1 MASMKGFAG
10 FAATTEGTTALP
22 AAFFSEL
29 LPIIDNLAELKLT
42 LHCFWLLTRKS
53 DAVRVIWRSEL
64 LADGQLLASL
74 AAAPEAARSLLAE
87 ALERACARGTLLHIC
102 LQNKPD
108 HDLYLLN
115 TQKGRAAAADIEQGK
130 WLPEEPAAGAAA
142 WLVERRN
149 IFTLYEQNIG
159 PITPLLADELRD
171 IEKSFNAEWVEQALL
186 ESVLQNKRSLKYVR
200 AILERRHKAGREPH
214 GENGERYKDWLR

>member
-1 MASMKGFAG
+1 MKGFAG
-10 FAATTEGTTALP
+10 FTAATDGTTALP

-53 DAVRVIWRSEL
+53 EDVRVIWRTEL

-74 AAAPEAARSLLAE
+74 AAAPEAASSLLAE
-87 ALERACARGTLLHIC
+87 ALERACARGTLLHVS
-102 LQNKPD
+102 LPARPER
-108 HDLYLLN
+108 DLYLLN
-115 TQKGRAAAADIEQGK
+115 TQKGRTAAAEIEQGS
-130 WLPEEPAAGAAA
+130 WLPEEPAAGAAP

-149 IFTLYEQNIG
+149 VFTLYEQNIG
-159 PITPLLADELRD
+159 PITPLVADELRD

>member
-10 FAATTEGTTALP
+10 FAATTESTTALP

-74 AAAPEAARSLLAE
+74 AAAPEAALSLLAE
-87 ALERACARGTLLHIC
+87 ALEWACARGTLLHIC
-102 LQNKPD
+102 MQNKPD

>member
-1 MASMKGFAG
+1 MKGFAG
-10 FAATTEGTTALP
+10 FTAATDGTTALP

-53 DAVRVIWRSEL
+53 EEVRVIWRTEL

-74 AAAPEAARSLLAE
+74 AAAPEAASSLLAE
-87 ALERACARGTLLHIC
+87 ALERACARGTLLHII
-102 LQNKPD
+102 LPARPERD
-108 HDLYLLN
+108 FYLLN
-115 TQKGRAAAADIEQGK
+115 TQKGRTAAAEIEQGS
-130 WLPEEPAAGAAA
+130 WLPEEPAAGAAP
-142 WLVERRN
+142 WQVERRN
-149 IFTLYEQNIG
+149 VFTLYEQNIG
-159 PITPLLADELRD
+159 PITPLVADELRD

>member
-1 MASMKGFAG
+1 MKGFAG
-10 FAATTEGTTALP
+10 FTAATDGATALP

-42 LHCFWLLTRKS
+42 LHCFWLLTRKTE
-53 DAVRVIWRSEL
+53 DVRVIWRTEL

-74 AAAPEAARSLLAE
+74 AAAPEAANSLLAE
-87 ALERACARGTLLHIC
+87 ALERACARGTLLHII
-102 LQNKPD
+102 LPARPER
-108 HDLYLLN
+108 DLYLLN
-115 TQKGRAAAADIEQGK
+115 TQKGRTAAAEIEQGS
-130 WLPEEPAAGAAA
+130 WLPEEPAAGAAP
-142 WLVERRN
+142 WQVERRN
-149 IFTLYEQNIG
+149 VFTLYEQNIG
-159 PITPLLADELRD
+159 PITPLVADELRD

>member
-1 MASMKGFAG
+1 MKGFAG
-10 FAATTEGTTALP
+10 FTAATDGTTALP

-53 DAVRVIWRSEL
+53 EEVRVIWRTEL

-74 AAAPEAARSLLAE
+74 APVKEAASSLLAE
-87 ALERACARGTLLHIC
+87 ALERACARGTLLHSS
-102 LQNKPD
+102 LPARPER
-108 HDLYLLN
+108 DLYLLN
-115 TQKGRAAAADIEQGK
+115 TQKGRTAAAEIEQGS
-130 WLPEEPAAGAAA
+130 WLPEEPAAGAAP
-142 WLVERRN
+142 WQVERRN
-149 IFTLYEQNIG
+149 VFTLYEQNIG
-159 PITPLLADELRD
+159 PITPLVADELRD

>member
-1 MASMKGFAG
+1 MKGFAG
-10 FAATTEGTTALP
+10 FTAATDGTTALP

-42 LHCFWLLTRKS
+42 LHCFWLLTRKTE
-53 DAVRVIWRSEL
+53 DVRVIWRTEL

-74 AAAPEAARSLLAE
+74 AAAPEAASSLLAE
-87 ALERACARGTLLHIC
+87 ALERACARGTLLHSS
-102 LQNKPD
+102 LPARPER
-108 HDLYLLN
+108 DLYLLN
-115 TQKGRAAAADIEQGK
+115 TQKGRTAAAEIEQGS
-130 WLPEEPAAGAAA
+130 WLPEEPAAGAAP
-142 WLVERRN
+142 WQVERRN
-149 IFTLYEQNIG
+149 VFTLYEQNIG
-159 PITPLLADELRD
+159 PITPLVADELRD

>member
-1 MASMKGFAG
+1 MKGFAG
-10 FAATTEGTTALP
+10 FTAATDGTTALP

-53 DAVRVIWRSEL
+53 EDVRVIWRTEL

-74 AAAPEAARSLLAE
+74 AAAPEAASSLLAE
-87 ALERACARGTLLHIC
+87 ALERACARGTLLHII
-102 LQNKPD
+102 LPARPER
-108 HDLYLLN
+108 DLYLLN
-115 TQKGRAAAADIEQGK
+115 TQKGRTAAAEIEQGS
-130 WLPEEPAAGAAA
+130 WLPEEPAAGAAP
-142 WLVERRN
+142 WQVERRN
-149 IFTLYEQNIG
+149 VFTLYEQNIG
-159 PITPLLADELRD
+159 PITPLVADELRD

>member
-74 AAAPEAARSLLAE
+74 EAAPEAARSLASRGAGTGMRARHAAPHQTAE
-87 ALERACARGTLLHIC
+87 QTR
-102 LQNKPD
+102 P
-108 HDLYLLN
+108 
-115 TQKGRAAAADIEQGK
+115 
-130 WLPEEPAAGAAA
+130 
-142 WLVERRN
+142 
-149 IFTLYEQNIG
+149 
-159 PITPLLADELRD
+159 
-171 IEKSFNAEWVEQALL
+171 
-186 ESVLQNKRSLKYVR
+186 
-200 AILERRHKAGREPH
+200 
-214 GENGERYKDWLR
+214 

>member
-1 MASMKGFAG
+1 MKGFAG
-10 FAATTEGTTALP
+10 FTAATDGTTALP

-53 DAVRVIWRSEL
+53 EEVRVIWRTEL

-74 AAAPEAARSLLAE
+74 AAAPEAASSLLAE
-87 ALERACARGTLLHIC
+87 ALERACARGTLLHSS
-102 LQNKPD
+102 LPARPER
-108 HDLYLLN
+108 DLYLLN
-115 TQKGRAAAADIEQGK
+115 TQKGRTAAAEIEQGS
-130 WLPEEPAAGAAA
+130 WLPEEPAAGAAP
-142 WLVERRN
+142 WQVERRN
-149 IFTLYEQNIG
+149 VFTLYEQNIG
-159 PITPLLADELRD
+159 PITPLVADELRD

>member
-1 MASMKGFAG
+1 MKGFAG
-10 FAATTEGTTALP
+10 FTAATDGTTALP

-53 DAVRVIWRSEL
+53 EDVRVIWRTEL

-74 AAAPEAARSLLAE
+74 AAAPEAASSLLAE
-87 ALERACARGTLLHIC
+87 ALERACARGTLLHIS
-102 LQNKPD
+102 LPAQPER
-108 HDLYLLN
+108 DLYLLN
-115 TQKGRAAAADIEQGK
+115 TQKGRAAAAEIEQGS
-130 WLPEEPAAGAAA
+130 WLPEEPAAGAAP
-142 WLVERRN
+142 WQVERRN
-149 IFTLYEQNIG
+149 VFTLYEQNIG
-159 PITPLLADELRD
+159 PITPLVADELRD

>member
-1 MASMKGFAG
+1 MKGFAG
-10 FAATTEGTTALP
+10 FTAATDGTTALP

-53 DAVRVIWRSEL
+53 EDVRVIWRTEL

-74 AAAPEAARSLLAE
+74 AAAPEAASSLLAE
-87 ALERACARGTLLHIC
+87 ALERACARGTLLHII
-102 LQNKPD
+102 LPARPER
-108 HDLYLLN
+108 DLYFLN
-115 TQKGRAAAADIEQGK
+115 TQKGRTAAAEIEQGS
-130 WLPEEPAAGAAA
+130 WLPEEPAAGAAP

-149 IFTLYEQNIG
+149 VFTLYEQNIG
-159 PITPLLADELRD
+159 PITPLVADELRD

>member
-1 MASMKGFAG
+1 MKGFAG
-10 FAATTEGTTALP
+10 FTAATDGATALP

-53 DAVRVIWRSEL
+53 EEVRVIWRTEL

-74 AAAPEAARSLLAE
+74 AAAPEAASSPLAE
-87 ALERACARGTLLHIC
+87 ALERACARGTLLHIS
-102 LQNKPD
+102 LPARPER
-108 HDLYLLN
+108 DLYLLN
-115 TQKGRAAAADIEQGK
+115 TQKGRTAAAEIEQGS
-130 WLPEEPAAGAAA
+130 WLPEEPAAGAAP
-142 WLVERRN
+142 WQVERRN
-149 IFTLYEQNIG
+149 VFTLYEQNIG
-159 PITPLLADELRD
+159 PITPLVADELRD

>member
-1 MASMKGFAG
+1 MKGFAG
-10 FAATTEGTTALP
+10 FTAATDGTTALP

-53 DAVRVIWRSEL
+53 EDVRVIWRTEL

-74 AAAPEAARSLLAE
+74 AAAPEAASSLLAE
-87 ALERACARGTLLHIC
+87 ALERACARGTLLHVS
-102 LQNKPD
+102 LPARPGR
-108 HDLYLLN
+108 DLYLLN
-115 TQKGRAAAADIEQGK
+115 TQKGRTAAAEIEQGS
-130 WLPEEPAAGAAA
+130 WLPEEPAAGAAP
-142 WLVERRN
+142 WQVERRN
-149 IFTLYEQNIG
+149 VFTLYEQNIG
-159 PITPLLADELRD
+159 PITPLVADELRD

>member
-1 MASMKGFAG
+1 MKGFAG
-10 FAATTEGTTALP
+10 FTAATDGTTALP

-53 DAVRVIWRSEL
+53 EDVRVIWRTEL

-74 AAAPEAARSLLAE
+74 AAAPEAASSLLAE
-87 ALERACARGTLLHIC
+87 ALERACARGTLLHIS
-102 LQNKPD
+102 LPARPER
-108 HDLYLLN
+108 DLYLLN
-115 TQKGRAAAADIEQGK
+115 TQKGRTAAAEIEQGS
-130 WLPEEPAAGAAA
+130 WLPEEPAAGAAP
-142 WLVERRN
+142 WQVERRN
-149 IFTLYEQNIG
+149 VFTLYEQNIG
-159 PITPLLADELRD
+159 PITPLVADELRD

>member
-1 MASMKGFAG
+1 MKGFAG
-10 FAATTEGTTALP
+10 FTAATDGTTALP

-53 DAVRVIWRSEL
+53 EDVRVIWRTEL

-74 AAAPEAARSLLAE
+74 AAAPEAASSLLSE
-87 ALERACARGTLLHIC
+87 ALERACARGTLLHII
-102 LQNKPD
+102 LPARPER
-108 HDLYLLN
+108 DLYLLN
-115 TQKGRAAAADIEQGK
+115 TQKGRTAAAEIEQGS
-130 WLPEEPAAGAAA
+130 WLPEEPAAGAAP
-142 WLVERRN
+142 WQVERRN
-149 IFTLYEQNIG
+149 VFTLYEQNIG
-159 PITPLLADELRD
+159 PITPLVADELRD

>member
-1 MASMKGFAG
+1 MKGFAG
-10 FAATTEGTTALP
+10 FTAATDGTTALP

-42 LHCFWLLTRKS
+42 LHCFWLLTRKTE
-53 DAVRVIWRSEL
+53 DVRVIWRTEL

-74 AAAPEAARSLLAE
+74 AAAPEAASSLLSE
-87 ALERACARGTLLHIC
+87 ALERACARGTLLHII
-102 LQNKPD
+102 LPARPER
-108 HDLYLLN
+108 DLYLLN
-115 TQKGRAAAADIEQGK
+115 TQKGRTAAAEIEQGS
-130 WLPEEPAAGAAA
+130 WLPEEPAAGAAP
-142 WLVERRN
+142 WQVERRN
-149 IFTLYEQNIG
+149 VFTLYEQNIG
-159 PITPLLADELRD
+159 PITPLVADELRD